1 MVAAAPPSHNHHY
14 HHQHH
19 LYPSGNT
26 DGTTDTTN
34 KNDRS
39 SSSKLAWNIQ
49 EQGIGNR
56 NKVVEQGKNYG
67 IIVVLCR
74 YLRMRV

>member
-1 MVAAAPPSHNHHY
+1 MVAAAQSHNHHY

-19 LYPSGNT
+19 LHPSGNN
-26 DGTTDTTN
+26 DGTADTTN

-39 SSSKLAWNIQ
+39 SNSKLPWNIQ

-56 NKVVEQGKNYG
+56 NKVVEQGKKTIALLLYFVD
-67 IIVVLCR
+67 ICECA
-74 YLRMRV
+74 